1 MGQHVAGL
9 AWSKQLFSGLC
20 EAGIAHLALDVVWS
34 GLKGRCEGC
43 KLSSGHLDMVGISG
57 T

>member
-9 AWSKQLFSGLC
+9 AWSKQLFFGLY
-20 EAGIAHLALDVVWS
+20 EAGSAVDVVWS
-34 GLKGRCEGC
+34 GLKGWCEGC